1 MEVVNLDNNNEFVS
15 TKVFVIDKM
24 GNIYK
29 NGDVFKDIRH
39 RVFLLEVANT
49 LYPFNEFSKHL
60 DSKDVSPYNIAL
72 IFNMLGFTV
81 ILNSPTRN
89 DEFSTD
95 SPKYLMILEN
105 HEATPEQRQSIK
117 YCLAHFEGY
126 CVDFCAKNLLDFNQF
141 SSDAFST
148 ITKSGIPTISPL
160 SAYEKHLEEAKNNST
175 RRLYK

>member
-1 MEVVNLDNNNEFVS
+1 MEVVNLDNNSEFVS

-39 RVFLLEVANT
+39 RVFLLEVANY

-72 IFNMLGFTV
+72 IFNTLGFTV

-89 DEFSTD
+89 DEFSMD
-95 SPKYLMILEN
+95 SPKYLMILE
-105 HEATPEQRQSIK
+105 
-117 YCLAHFEGY
+117 
-126 CVDFCAKNLLDFNQF
+126 KN
-141 SSDAFST
+141 
-148 ITKSGIPTISPL
+148 
-160 SAYEKHLEEAKNNST
+160 
-175 RRLYK
+175 